1 MRLDSLK
8 MFKVYVVQGDQIPL
22 LLIRTQDVMLHFHVQ
37 RIQSSNA
44 RFHQHKDKLFPQDYA
59 QRSCPSRRF
68 VRVGPGQ
75 LGPSY
80 SYGVLVEPR
89 VEASAWYTSCMN
101 VSAVEVR
108 RAFWW
113 NLFCKFG
120 FDSTAGLAVAGRW
133 QCINGIYR
141 QWILLWRIGIEVKG
155 QFLEST
161 RNQGTP
167 YN

>member
-89 VEASAWYTSCMN
+89 VEASA
-101 VSAVEVR
+101 
-108 RAFWW
+108 
-113 NLFCKFG
+113 
-120 FDSTAGLAVAGRW
+120 
-133 QCINGIYR
+133 
-141 QWILLWRIGIEVKG
+141 
-155 QFLEST
+155 
-161 RNQGTP
+161 
-167 YN
+167 